1 MSAKPFHLAWFLQGS
16 SAQAWGEEWTG
27 HIGTGWMVPELFLDL
42 ARILERARFDYVL
55 IEDSS
60 YIGESYAG
68 STAIYLE
75 NAIAVPR
82 QDPSVIAA
90 LMTQAT
96 SRIGIVPTFGTY
108 AYHPYL
114 LARLVATLDQV
125 SSGRIGWNAVT
136 GSSDFA
142 AMNFGLP
149 GLPEH
154 DLRYDMADEYMAA
167 VNALWSSWEPGALVA
182 DRTRGVLVD
191 PNKVHHADF
200 DGNWFKSRGPLNS
213 GPCPQGQP
221 VIAQAGG
228 SPRGRAFAAR
238 HADTIVAHAKGI
250 GGMKAY
256 RDDVRRRMAEQG
268 RDPDT
273 CKVLFMIAPIL
284 GETEELAQ
292 EHKRRRAARA
302 AAQIAQRLA
311 FFGKLIN
318 VDFAGLDLD
327 KPIADIDIAT
337 NGHQLNL
344 EQFKRI
350 AGNRTL
356 RETMADYNA
365 TSLSIELVGTP
376 DTVAARMGEAMEEV
390 GGDGYLFSLPNV
402 SRRTLAEIEDGLVPA
417 LQDRGL
423 VRKAYAFEQFRDNL
437 LEF

>member
-1 MSAKPFHLAWFLQGS
+1 MSGKPFHLAWFLQGS

-27 HIGTGWMVPELFLDL
+27 HIGASWMVPTLFLDL
-42 ARILERARFDYVL
+42 ARSLERACFDYVL

-60 YIGESYAG
+60 YIGESYGG

-82 QDPSVIAA
+82 QDPAVVAA

-108 AYHPYL
+108 SHHPYL
-114 LARLVATLDQV
+114 LARLIASLDQV
-125 SSGRIGWNAVT
+125 SQGRIGWNAVT

-142 AMNFGLP
+142 AMNYGLP

-154 DLRYDMADEYMAA
+154 DRRYDMADEYMAA
-167 VNALWSSWEPGALVA
+167 VRALWASWEPGAIVD
-182 DRTRGVLVD
+182 DRERGVFID
-191 PNKVHHADF
+191 PAKVRHVNFA
-200 DGNWFKSRGPLNS
+200 GEYYQTRGPLNS

-238 HADTIVAHAKGI
+238 HADTIVAHAKGVD
-250 GGMKAY
+250 GMRAY
-256 RDDVRRRMAEQG
+256 RDDVRRHMVEQG
-268 RDPDT
+268 RDPDD
-273 CKVLFMIAPIL
+273 CKVLFMIAPII
-284 GETEELAQ
+284 GESEELAQ
-292 EHKRRRAARA
+292 EIKRRRAAHA
-302 AAQIAQRLA
+302 AAQIKQRLA
-311 FFGKLIN
+311 FFGKLIS
-318 VDFAGLDLD
+318 VDFAGFDLD
-327 KPIADIDIAT
+327 QPICDIDIST

-350 AGNRTL
+350 AGSRTL

-365 TSLSIELVGTP
+365 TSLSVELVGTP
-376 DTVAARMGEAMEEV
+376 DSVAARMGEVMDQA
-390 GGDGYLFSLPNV
+390 GGDGYLFSMNNV

-417 LQDRGL
+417 LQRRGL
-423 VRKAYAFEQFRDNL
+423 TRRAYSHVQFRDNL
-437 LEF
+437 LAF

>member
-1 MSAKPFHLAWFLQGS
+1 MSKPFHLAWFLQGS
-16 SAQAWGEEWTG
+16 SAQAWGETWTG
-27 HIGTGWMVPELFLDL
+27 HIGASWRVPELFTDL

-55 IEDSS
+55 IEDAS
-60 YIGESYAG
+60 YIGESYGG
-68 STAIYLE
+68 SNAIYLE

-90 LMTQAT
+90 LMTQVT
-96 SRIGIVPTFGTY
+96 SRIGIVPTFATY
-108 AYHPYL
+108 SHHPYL
-114 LARLVATLDQV
+114 LARMIATLDQV

-136 GSSDFA
+136 GSSDYA
-142 AMNFGLP
+142 AMNYGLP

-154 DLRYDMADEYMAA
+154 DSRYDMADEYIAA
-167 VNALWSSWEPGALVA
+167 ARALWGSWEPGAVVD
-182 DRTRGVLVD
+182 DRVNGRFID
-191 PNKVHHADF
+191 PAKVHHVNF
-200 DGNWFKSRGPLNS
+200 EGKFYKTRGPLNS

-228 SPRGRAFAAR
+228 SPRGRAFAAK

-256 RDDVRRRMAEQG
+256 RDDVRAHMAACG
-268 RDPDT
+268 RDPNS

-292 EHKRRRAARA
+292 EQKKRRAAQA
-302 AAQIAQRLA
+302 AAQIPQRLA
-311 FFGKLIN
+311 FFGKLIS
-318 VDFAGLDLD
+318 VDFSGFDLD
-327 KPIADIDIAT
+327 QPICDIDIST

-350 AGNRTL
+350 AGTRTL

-365 TSLSIELVGTP
+365 TSLSVELVGTP
-376 DTVAARMGEAMEEV
+376 DSVAARMGEAMEEV
-390 GGDGYLFSLPNV
+390 GGDGYLFSLSNV

-417 LQDRGL
+417 LQQRGL
-423 VRKAYAFEQFRDNL
+423 MRKAYAFEQFRDNL

>member
-1 MSAKPFHLAWFLQGS
+1 MPTPFHLAWFLQGS
-16 SAQAWGEEWTG
+16 SAQAWGEAWTG
-27 HIGTGWMVPELFLDL
+27 HIGTTWMVPELFIDL
-42 ARILERARFDYVL
+42 SRGLERACFDYVL

-60 YIGESYAG
+60 YIGESFGG
-68 STAIYLE
+68 SNAIYLA

-82 QDPSVIAA
+82 QDPSVIAS

-114 LARLVATLDQV
+114 LARLIATLDQV

-167 VNALWSSWEPGALVA
+167 VRRLWGSWDPGAIAA
-182 DRTRGVLVD
+182 DRASAVFID
-191 PNKVHHADF
+191 PAKVHHVNF
-200 DGNWFKSRGPLNS
+200 EGNWFKTRGPLNS

-256 RDDVRRRMAEQG
+256 RDDVRQRMRDHG
-268 RDPDT
+268 RDPDS

-284 GETEELAQ
+284 GETEDLAQ
-292 EHKRRRAARA
+292 EHKRRCADQA
-302 AAQIAQRLA
+302 AAQIPQRLA

-318 VDFAGLDLD
+318 VDFSGFDLD
-327 KPIADIDIAT
+327 KPIADIELAT

-350 AGNRTL
+350 AGQRTS

-376 DTVAARMGEAMEEV
+376 DSVAARMGEVMEEV

-423 VRKAYAFEQFRDNL
+423 VRKAYGFEQFRDNL

>member
-1 MSAKPFHLAWFLQGS
+1 MPKPFHLAWFLQGS
-16 SAQAWGEEWTG
+16 SAQAWGEAWTG
-27 HIGTGWMVPELFLDL
+27 HIGTSWMVPELFVDL
-42 ARILERARFDYVL
+42 ARILERACFDYVL

-60 YIGESYAG
+60 YIGESYGG
-68 STAIYLE
+68 SNAIYLE

-82 QDPSVIAA
+82 QDPAIIAA
-90 LMTQAT
+90 LMVQAT

-108 AYHPYL
+108 SHHPYL
-114 LARLVATLDQV
+114 LARMIATLDQV

-142 AMNFGLP
+142 AMNYGLP

-154 DLRYDMADEYMAA
+154 DVRYDMADEYMAA
-167 VNALWSSWEPGALVA
+167 VRALWDSWEPGAIVA
-182 DRTRGVLVD
+182 DRASNVFID
-191 PNKVHHADF
+191 PTKVHHVDF
-200 DGNWFKSRGPLNS
+200 EGKWFKTRGPLNS

-228 SPRGRAFAAR
+228 SSRGRAFAAR
-238 HADTIVAHAKGI
+238 HADTIVAHGKGVD
-250 GGMKAY
+250 GMKAY
-256 RDDVRRRMAEQG
+256 RDDVRRHMSACG
-268 RDPDT
+268 RDPDS

-292 EHKRRRAARA
+292 EHKRLRAAQA

-311 FFGKLIN
+311 FFGKLIS
-318 VDFAGLDLD
+318 VDFSGFDLD
-327 KPIADIDIAT
+327 RPIADIEITT

-350 AGNRTL
+350 AGTRTL

-365 TSLSIELVGTP
+365 TSLSVELVGTP
-376 DTVAARMGEAMEEV
+376 DSVASRMGEVMEEV

-402 SRRTLAEIEDGLVPA
+402 SRRILAEIEDGLIPA

-423 VRKAYAFEQFRDNL
+423 VRSAYAHQKFRDNL